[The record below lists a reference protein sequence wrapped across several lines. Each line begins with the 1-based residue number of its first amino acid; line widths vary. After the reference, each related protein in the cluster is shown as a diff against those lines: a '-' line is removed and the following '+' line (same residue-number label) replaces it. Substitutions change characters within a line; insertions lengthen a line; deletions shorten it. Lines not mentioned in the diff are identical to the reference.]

1 MTKNKLHT
9 AEGKLTP
16 DDMLSGSQVC
26 AVLGKNPYSTPNDVL
41 KRAFNAVNGI
51 ENEFNPIENAHWGST
66 FEVPILNHS
75 AQKLGL
81 GNPKTAFG
89 RAFFHKDIPLAV
101 SLDGML
107 KGDGREVKTDPSQ
120 NIYVM
125 NADSIVLE
133 GDGILESKLT
143 GHEAEIDL
151 PDYRGPIQLQA
162 QMDTVQSD
170 TGKPVRWG
178 AVCVL
183 YKGVQLRIF
192 LYKRDEILIRQIH
205 DAAIDFDKRVNKY
218 RENDETEWYPIQ
230 TTKEASEMFEDV
242 TEETIDL
249 NDEFADKAERII
261 EIEQD
266 IKSLTQE
273 LETYQAQIMA
283 NMRDYKYA
291 NAGQYHIAW
300 GSMNYKA
307 VPEKVIPAKPA
318 RTVRVKKLRITKVK

>member
-26 AVLGKNPYSTPNDVL
+26 AVLHKNPYTTANNVL
-41 KRAFNAVNGI
+41 QRAFNAVNGI
-51 ENEFNPIENAHWGST
+51 ENEFTPIENAHWGST

-81 GNPKTAFG
+81 GNPKTSFG
-89 RAFFHKDIPLAV
+89 EAFFHKKVPLAV
-101 SLDGML
+101 SLDGMIT
-107 KGDGREVKTDPSQ
+107 GNGQEIKTDPSQ

-133 GDGILESKLT
+133 GDGILEAKLT
-143 GHEAEIDL
+143 GHEPELEL

-162 QMDTVQSD
+162 QMDTVQSH

-192 LYKRDEILIRQIH
+192 LYKRDELLIRQIH
-205 DAAIDFDKRVNKY
+205 DAAIDFDRRVQKY
-218 RENDETEWYPIQ
+218 KTNEETDWYEIQ
-230 TTKEASEMFEDV
+230 STKEASEMFEDV
-242 TEETIDL
+242 TEETVDL
-249 NDEFADKAERII
+249 DDELAHKVERII

-266 IKSLTQE
+266 MKSLTQE

-291 NAGQYHIAW
+291 NAGNYHIVW
-300 GSMNYKA
+300 GSINYKA

-318 RTVRVKKLRITKVK
+318 RTVRVKKLRITKVG